1 MQQHG
6 FPKARMLQHK
16 LINAQTP
23 AAEWRNSLAQRVALG
38 TPNKK
43 QKPASAGDSNTLNDP
58 KRMPHTHD
66 ANKLFNPSA
75 KVGCAKIPS
84 RNVPNFTL
92 PRIAISNTAMIS
104 PPSIPKTVAP

>member
-38 TPNKK
+38 KPNKK
-43 QKPASAGDSNTLNDP
+43 QKPASAATA
-58 KRMPHTHD
+58 T
-66 ANKLFNPSA
+66 PSTTRNA
-75 KVGCAKIPS
+75 CLTPMMQTNYSTPPPRSGAQKS
-84 RNVPNFTL
+84 RPATSQTSPCPEL
-92 PRIAISNTAMIS
+92 PFQT
-104 PPSIPKTVAP
+104 PP